1 MKLLNKINEKKNTF
15 LAVAKEK
22 LSSAKNTILNLSTK
36 AKIGLTTAMIGIST
50 AMTTVP
56 VNASKVNVDAV
67 KDPAKLMGGVIDQ
80 LCTVAMYV
88 GIGLVG
94 FGLFQ
99 LFMAFKDEDSGS
111 KSRAMLLC
119 GCGIVLCGL
128 KAALGAIGI
137 I

>member
-36 AKIGLTTAMIGIST
+36 AKIGLTTAMIGFST

-67 KDPAKLMGGVIDQ
+67 KDPAKIMGGIIDQ
-80 LCTVAMYV
+80 LCTVAQY
-88 GIGLVG
+88 IGA
-94 FGLFQ
+94 GLTVWGVFQ
-99 LFMAFKDEDSGS
+99 LILAFKDEDSGN

-128 KAALGAIGI
+128 KVALKQIGI